1 MAAPDPS
8 PGPGPAVTAE
18 DPLAADR
25 RTAGEAPRFLGPYH
39 LLERLGE
46 GGMGEVWLAEQDE
59 PIQRRVAVK
68 LIKTGM
74 DTRRVVARFEQ
85 ERQAL
90 ALMDHPNIASVLDA
104 GATESGRPY
113 FVMELVRGEP
123 IVDYCDRNHLNL
135 DDRLALFAQ
144 VCQAVQHAHGK
155 GIIHRDL
162 KPSNILVA
170 SQEGRPSAKVID
182 FGIAKASLGNLTDKT
197 LFTAH
202 GVSVGTPEYMSPE
215 QAEGSMDIDT
225 RSDVYSLG
233 VVLYELLTG
242 TTPFG
247 SKELRSA
254 APAELQRI
262 LREVEPP
269 TPSARI
275 ARSGEGLAILSAK
288 RRTEP
293 FRLGSLVRG
302 ELDWI
307 AMKAM
312 EKNRERR
319 YETASELALDVQRY
333 LSGEAVLA
341 APPSSAYRF
350 KKLLRR
356 NRVLVSAGGA
366 VAGAL
371 LVGMVAAAWQAHVAG
386 QERDRAAASERVAK
400 EARGA
405 AEENARLAEVQAT
418 LALGTIQQL
427 TELARNELEGPG
439 TSSFRKSVLDLALAR
454 VSQVSDNYQKSTS
467 KEATAA
473 EIHSELGRLFLQLGQ
488 SEKAA
493 AQFEKTMEI
502 AQERVKVKNHN
513 DPSRANLAVAHYW
526 LAESKAAVGRDMQAV
541 LAHQLEA
548 LRLWQEIHDHP
559 KPDGFQLG
567 SKAVDAALAES
578 QQRAGVTLY
587 RLGDLT
593 GAVAHF
599 KEALALREGLLR
611 AAPGDDALKEALTLS
626 FLAAGEA
633 SFLLGDDERAR
644 ELFQGSLELRES
656 LAAAS
661 PSSTRALGN
670 LASAHYV
677 LGDFALRTGAL
688 DLAAERLDRSRQLR
702 RGLVD
707 AEPERVDWQRDL
719 AASHGLLGSLWER
732 RGDAASAARA
742 FAAARTLT
750 EKLARADPANERR
763 QVEWMNALAR
773 AGDVPGALALAAR
786 FEASP
791 SIDNELR
798 TELAEC
804 YARCAKA
811 LWASDKNQA
820 RVLRGKALGLLRDA
834 SANGYSDRVSLATDP
849 DLSALAGDP
858 EFVAILRDLGRGP
871 RLVPPR

>member
-1 MAAPDPS
+1 MAAPDPTT
-8 PGPGPAVTAE
+8 GGPAATAE
-18 DPLAADR
+18 DHPAAAG
-25 RTAGEAPRFLGPYH
+25 RTPGEAPRVIGSYH
-39 LLERLGE
+39 VLERLGE

-59 PIQRRVAVK
+59 PIQRLVAIK

-74 DTRRVVARFEQ
+74 DTLRVVARFEQ

-90 ALMDHPNIASVLDA
+90 AIMDHPNIASVLDA
-104 GATESGRPY
+104 GTTPSGSPY
-113 FVMELVRGEP
+113 FVMELVKGEP

-135 DDRLALFAQ
+135 NDRLALFAQ

-170 SQEGRPSAKVID
+170 TQEGRPCAKVID
-182 FGIAKASLGNLTDKT
+182 FGIAKATLGNLTDKT

-202 GVSVGTPEYMSPE
+202 GGFVGTLEYMSPE

-225 RSDVYSLG
+225 RTDVYSLG
-233 VVLYELLTG
+233 VVFYELLTG

-247 SKELRSA
+247 SQELRSA

-269 TPSARI
+269 TPSVRI
-275 ARSGEGLAILSAK
+275 ARSGEGLASLSAK

-293 FRLGSLVRG
+293 LRLASLVRG

-319 YETASELALDVQRY
+319 YETASELALDLHRY

-350 KKLLRR
+350 KKFLRR
-356 NRVLVSAGGA
+356 NRVLVSAGSA

-371 LVGMVAAAWQAHVAG
+371 LVGMLAAARQAHVAG
-386 QERDRAAASERVAK
+386 QERDRAAASERAAK

-405 AEENARLAEVQAT
+405 AEDNARLAEAQAT

-427 TELARNELEGPG
+427 VGLARTELTAPG
-439 TSSFRKSVLDLALAR
+439 TSSFRKSVLDLALANVSR
-454 VSQVSDNYQKSTS
+454 VSENYQKSTS

-473 EIHSELGRLFLQLGQ
+473 NIHSELGQVFLQLGQ

-502 AQERVKVKNHN
+502 AQVRVKVKNAN
-513 DPSRANLAVAHYW
+513 DPSRQNLAVAHYW

-548 LRLWQEIHDHP
+548 LRLWQEIHDQP
-559 KPDGFQLG
+559 KLDGFQLG
-567 SKAVDAALAES
+567 SKVVDAALADS

-587 RLGDLT
+587 RLGDLS
-593 GAVAHF
+593 GAVTHF
-599 KEALALREGLLR
+599 QEALALREGLLR
-611 AAPGDDALKEALTLS
+611 AAPGDDSLKEDLTFS
-626 FLAAGEA
+626 FLAAAEA
-633 SFLLGDDERAR
+633 SFRLGDNERAR
-644 ELFQGSLELRES
+644 GLFQSCLELRES

-661 PSSTRALGN
+661 PTSPSALGN
-670 LASAHYV
+670 LAAAHLA

-688 DLAAERLDRSRQLR
+688 DLAAKQLDRSRQLR
-702 RGLVD
+702 QGLVE
-707 AEPERVDWQRDL
+707 AEPERVDLQRDL
-719 AASHGLLGSLWER
+719 ALSHALLGSLWER
-732 RGDAASAARA
+732 RGDAAAAARA
-742 FAAARTLT
+742 FATARTLA

-763 QVEWMNALAR
+763 QVEWMNAMAR
-773 AGDVPGALALAAR
+773 AGEVPGARALAAR
-786 FEASP
+786 FDASP

-798 TELAEC
+798 TELAAC
-804 YARCAKA
+804 YARCAKT

-820 RVLRGKALGLLRDA
+820 RVLRSKALGLLRAA

-849 DLSALAGDP
+849 DLSALSGDP
-858 EFVAILRDLGRGP
+858 EFVALLKDLGAGAHLPQP
-871 RLVPPR
+871 R